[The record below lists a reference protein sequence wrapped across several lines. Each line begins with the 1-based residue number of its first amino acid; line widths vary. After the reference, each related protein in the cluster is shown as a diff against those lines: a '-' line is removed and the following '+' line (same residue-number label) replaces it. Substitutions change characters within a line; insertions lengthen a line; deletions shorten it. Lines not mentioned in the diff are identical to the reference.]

1 MAAVRVALAQEGRDP
16 SGAALAVPAPAAA
29 PAMVLADC
37 SDHRDRSQVW
47 ESASSAQ
54 IGGTVER
61 RPSRGIERDSAVTLD
76 ARLSVLCDCYEI
88 IKQNYERSA
97 HPFDDGSCSLIY

>member
-47 ESASSAQ
+47 ESASSAP
-54 IGGTVER
+54 IGGM
-61 RPSRGIERDSAVTLD
+61 
-76 ARLSVLCDCYEI
+76 
-88 IKQNYERSA
+88 QNVG
-97 HPFDDGSCSLIY
+97 HPEELNATQL